1 MKIPV
6 FLVVA
11 QWALLFALGMLVI
24 VMYRQLGRHFSKGK
38 SKTDLGPVVG
48 SRATGFE
55 YTRVSD
61 DAVQNFMPGD
71 GRAALVAFVGPTCPA
86 CEDLVQAMNNA
97 DHAGH
102 LTGLRSLLLI
112 TDPPS
117 YLQISQPFRTTR
129 LEIGRVLANATLE
142 AYRAS
147 ATPLLVAIDAA
158 GVVRAAGP
166 AVEIDDV
173 KAFVGACLLPSSDKA
188 LHDLQVIG
196 TREELDTEVDDI
208 DKTVSDESEAR
219 MP

>member
-6 FLVVA
+6 YLVVA
-11 QWALLFALGMLVI
+11 QWALLFALGTLVI
-24 VMYRQLGRHFSKGK
+24 VMYRQLGRHFSEGK
-38 SKTDLGPVVG
+38 SKTDLGPAVG

-55 YTRVSD
+55 YARVSD
-61 DAVQNFMPGD
+61 DAVQDFTPGH

-86 CEDLVQAMNNA
+86 CEDLVQAMNKA
-97 DHAGH
+97 DHAGD
-102 LTGLRSLLLI
+102 LAGLRSLLLI

-166 AVEIDDV
+166 AIQIDEV
-173 KAFVGACLLPSSDKA
+173 KAFVRACLLPPSGNVLGD
-188 LHDLQVIG
+188 LHVIG
-196 TREELDTEVDDI
+196 TREDQDTKIDDI
-208 DKTVSDESEAR
+208 AKTASDESEAR